1 MTRASALEYLAAI
14 HRRYFQADRLER
26 TRLLTEAEAVTD
38 YHRKHL
44 LRLLHRPAATG
55 PLNTRHRP
63 RTYTPEVVDALRIA
77 WEACGSICSRRLQPF
92 LPELLPILTRAGV
105 FDLSPQTAATLVQIS
120 PSTID
125 RALAPFRRGLHPHG
139 VATTKPGTLLL
150 SQIPIRTFA
159 QWDDAR
165 PGFLEIDLVAHGGS
179 TTAGDYAYTLCAVD
193 VATGWVECVV
203 AVPNRGQRAV
213 FAALQEIRHR
223 LPVPL
228 LGLDSDN
235 DAAFI
240 NDQLL
245 RYGRQEHITFTRCR
259 PYRKN
264 DQAHV
269 EQKNWS
275 VVRRL
280 IGYDRYETPA
290 AVVTLNTVYHHLRLY
305 TNFFQPSLKLV
316 RKVRHGARV
325 HRVFDRAQTPYQRLL
340 ASGRL
345 PAPSAQH
352 LAKQYASLNPL
363 TLREEIDQHLR
374 RLWRLAAR

>member
-1 MTRASALEYLAAI
+1 MTRASALEYIATI
-14 HRRYFQADRLER
+14 RRRYFQADRLER
-26 TRLLTEAEAVTD
+26 TRLLNEAEAVTE

-44 LRLLHRPAATG
+44 LRLLHRPAAPG
-55 PLNTRHRP
+55 PLKTRHRP
-63 RTYTPEVVDALRIA
+63 RTYTPEVIDALRIA
-77 WEACGSICSRRLQPF
+77 WEACGYICSRRLQPF
-92 LPELLPILTRAGV
+92 LPELLPILTRAGILH
-105 FDLSPQTAATLVQIS
+105 LSPQTTATLVQIS
-120 PSTID
+120 PPTID
-125 RALAPFRRGLHPHG
+125 RALAPFRRGLHPRG
-139 VATTKPGTLLL
+139 LSTTKPGTLLL

-159 QWDDAR
+159 QWDGAQ
-165 PGFLEIDLVAHGGS
+165 PGFLEIDLVAHCGS

-193 VATGWVECVV
+193 VATGWVECV

-223 LPVPL
+223 LPIPL
-228 LGLDSDN
+228 LGVDSDN
-235 DAAFI
+235 DTAFI
-240 NDQLL
+240 NDQLF
-245 RYGRQEHITFTRCR
+245 RYCRQEHITFTRCR

-280 IGYDRYETPA
+280 IGYDRYDTPA
-290 AVVTLNTVYHHLRLY
+290 AVATLNTIYQHLRLY
-305 TNFFQPSLKLV
+305 TNCFQPSLKLV

-325 HRVFDRAQTPYQRLL
+325 HRLFDRAQTPYQRLL

-345 PAPSAQH
+345 AAPSAQL
-352 LAKQYASLNPL
+352 LAKQYRSLNPI
-363 TLREEIDQHLR
+363 TLREEIDEHLR